1 MSTQGQTVTGGSAA
15 TDHDTSRYCGVRR
28 RHSEETCRRPAG
40 WGTDHVGIGACKLH
54 GGTTSSHRKRAAV
67 VAMARQVS
75 EWGGRIDVTPPEAL
89 LELVQGKAA
98 EVAYWN
104 QLVAE
109 LSDEDR
115 AGMLDAK
122 AEQGLGPQGPVDT
135 VTRQAGPHV
144 YLVMLHKAQDQLAT
158 YSAAAIRAGVDEA
171 MVRVAAV
178 QAAAVVELARQAIA
192 AARADL
198 RADPDAILLAL
209 IGGQR

>member
-1 MSTQGQTVTGGSAA
+1 MTTAPLTTRRDAKPACGAKKRDGSG
-15 TDHDTSRYCGVRR
+15 DHCQLR
-28 RHSEETCRRPAG
+28 AG
-40 WGTDHVGIGACKLH
+40 WGTDHAGVGACKLH
-54 GGTTSSHRKRAAV
+54 GGSTRNGRRNAAIV
-67 VAMARQVS
+67 EAERQVS
-75 EWGGRIDVTPPEAL
+75 EWGGRLDVTPPEAL
-89 LELVQGKAA
+89 LELVQRKAA
-98 EVAYWN
+98 EVAYWDR
-104 QLVAE
+104 LVGELAE
-109 LSDEDR
+109 YER
-115 AGMLDAK
+115 AGMLDSK
-122 AEQGLGPQGPVDT
+122 TEQGFGPMGPVDT
-135 VTRQAGPHV
+135 TTRQAGPHV